1 MQLYNTLSNI
11 ERSELIQQAG
21 KERLTISF
29 YKYSKISNPELLRN
43 HLFLFWDSIDVL
55 GRIYVAHEGINAQL
69 SVPADNFEA
78 FKNKLNVNKLH
89 KEVYAFYKDHEKFA
103 NEMDT
108 ILLEKKGKLD
118 NAINTLEDKLE
129 QWKKVRKWEN
139 EISRSLLKQ
148 PDELDRLLKKLCHE
162 ETTRDFYKGPRGK
175 SLQMLD
181 MSKEYCKNLLNAGQS
196 LATVWKTI
204 DLEMSKEKINTSTIP
219 KPEFLAIT
227 K

>member
-1 MQLYNTLSNI
+1 MSSTKTPIRQAEMDHIDHFLETKYDDRKNSLKTEMQDI
-11 ERSELIQQAG
+11 
-21 KERLTISF
+21 
-29 YKYSKISNPELLRN
+29 
-43 HLFLFWDSIDVL
+43 ID
-55 GRIYVAHEGINAQL
+55 REAEE
-69 SVPADNFEA
+69 NFEA
-78 FKNKLNVNKLH
+78 FKNKLNINKMH
-89 KEVYAFYKDHEKFA
+89 KEVSVLYEDHKKFA
-103 NEMDT
+103 NEMDS

-139 EISRSLLKQ
+139 EISRSLLKE

-196 LATVWKTI
+196 LATVWEVLGK
-204 DLEMSKEKINTSTIP
+204 EMSKEKINTSTLP

>member
-1 MQLYNTLSNI
+1 MSSSKTPIRQAEMDHIDHFLETKYDDRKNTLKTEMQDI
-11 ERSELIQQAG
+11 IDKESE
-21 KERLTISF
+21 
-29 YKYSKISNPELLRN
+29 
-43 HLFLFWDSIDVL
+43 
-55 GRIYVAHEGINAQL
+55 
-69 SVPADNFEA
+69 DNFEA

-204 DLEMSKEKINTSTIP
+204 DIEMSKEKINTSTIP

>member
-1 MQLYNTLSNI
+1 MSSTKTPIRQAEMDHIDHFLETKYDDRKNTLKTEMQDI
-11 ERSELIQQAG
+11 IDKESE
-21 KERLTISF
+21 
-29 YKYSKISNPELLRN
+29 
-43 HLFLFWDSIDVL
+43 
-55 GRIYVAHEGINAQL
+55 
-69 SVPADNFEA
+69 DNFEA
-78 FKNKLNVNKLH
+78 FKDKLKINTMH
-89 KEVYAFYKDHEKFA
+89 KEVYAYYEDHKKFES
-103 NEMDT
+103 EMDNV
-108 ILLEKKGKLD
+108 LLLKKGKLD

-129 QWKKVRKWEN
+129 QWKKVRKWES

-148 PDELDRLLKKLCHE
+148 PDELDRLIKKLCHE
-162 ETTRDFYKGPRGK
+162 ETTRNFYKGPRGK

-204 DLEMSKEKINTSTIP
+204 DIEMSKEKINTTTIP

>member
-1 MQLYNTLSNI
+1 MSSTKTPIRQAEMDHIDHFLETKYDDRKNTLKTEMQDI
-11 ERSELIQQAG
+11 IDKESE
-21 KERLTISF
+21 
-29 YKYSKISNPELLRN
+29 
-43 HLFLFWDSIDVL
+43 
-55 GRIYVAHEGINAQL
+55 
-69 SVPADNFEA
+69 DNFEA

-181 MSKEYCKNLLNAGQS
+181 MSKEYCKNILNAGQS
-196 LATVWKTI
+196 LTTVWKTI
-204 DLEMSKEKINTSTIP
+204 EIEMAKEKINTATIP

>member
-1 MQLYNTLSNI
+1 MSSSKTPIRQAEMDHIDHFLETKYDDRKNTLKTEMQDI
-11 ERSELIQQAG
+11 IDKESE
-21 KERLTISF
+21 
-29 YKYSKISNPELLRN
+29 
-43 HLFLFWDSIDVL
+43 
-55 GRIYVAHEGINAQL
+55 
-69 SVPADNFEA
+69 DNFEA

-175 SLQMLD
+175 LLQMLD

>member
-1 MQLYNTLSNI
+1 MSSTKTPIRQAEMDHIDHFLETKYDDRKNTLKTEMQDI
-11 ERSELIQQAG
+11 IDQESE
-21 KERLTISF
+21 
-29 YKYSKISNPELLRN
+29 
-43 HLFLFWDSIDVL
+43 
-55 GRIYVAHEGINAQL
+55 
-69 SVPADNFEA
+69 DNFEA

-129 QWKKVRKWEN
+129 QWKKVRKWES

-181 MSKEYCKNLLNAGQS
+181 MSKEYCKNILNAGQS
-196 LATVWKTI
+196 LTTVWKTI
-204 DLEMSKEKINTSTIP
+204 EIEMAKEKINTATIP

>member
-1 MQLYNTLSNI
+1 MSSTKTPIRQAEMDHIDHFLETKYDDRKNTLKTEMQDI
-11 ERSELIQQAG
+11 IDKESE
-21 KERLTISF
+21 
-29 YKYSKISNPELLRN
+29 
-43 HLFLFWDSIDVL
+43 
-55 GRIYVAHEGINAQL
+55 
-69 SVPADNFEA
+69 DNFEA

-89 KEVYAFYKDHEKFA
+89 KEVYTFYKDHEKFA

-204 DLEMSKEKINTSTIP
+204 DIEMSKEKINTSTIP

>member
-1 MQLYNTLSNI
+1 MSSTKTPIRQAEMDYVDHFIETKYDDRKNTLKTEMQDI
-11 ERSELIQQAG
+11 
-21 KERLTISF
+21 
-29 YKYSKISNPELLRN
+29 
-43 HLFLFWDSIDVL
+43 ID
-55 GRIYVAHEGINAQL
+55 REAEE
-69 SVPADNFEA
+69 NFEA
-78 FKNKLNVNKLH
+78 FKDKLNINKMH
-89 KEVYAFYKDHEKFA
+89 KEVSVFYEDHKKFA
-103 NEMDT
+103 NEMDS

-139 EISRSLLKQ
+139 QIERSLLKQ

-196 LATVWKTI
+196 LATVWQVLGK
-204 DLEMSKEKINTSTIP
+204 EMSKEKINTSTLP

>member
-1 MQLYNTLSNI
+1 MSSTKTPIRQAEMDHIDHFLETKYDDRKNTLKTEMQDI
-11 ERSELIQQAG
+11 IDKESE
-21 KERLTISF
+21 
-29 YKYSKISNPELLRN
+29 
-43 HLFLFWDSIDVL
+43 
-55 GRIYVAHEGINAQL
+55 
-69 SVPADNFEA
+69 DNFEA
-78 FKNKLNVNKLH
+78 FKDKLKINTMH
-89 KEVYAFYKDHEKFA
+89 KEVYAYYEDHKKFES
-103 NEMDT
+103 EMDNV
-108 ILLEKKGKLD
+108 LLLKKGKLD

-129 QWKKVRKWEN
+129 QWKKVRKWES

-162 ETTRDFYKGPRGK
+162 ETTRNFYKGPRGK

-204 DLEMSKEKINTSTIP
+204 DIEMSKEKINTNTIP

>member
-1 MQLYNTLSNI
+1 MSSTKTPIRQAEMDHIDHFLETKYDDRKNTLKTEMQDI
-11 ERSELIQQAG
+11 IDQESE
-21 KERLTISF
+21 
-29 YKYSKISNPELLRN
+29 
-43 HLFLFWDSIDVL
+43 
-55 GRIYVAHEGINAQL
+55 
-69 SVPADNFEA
+69 DNFEA

-181 MSKEYCKNLLNAGQS
+181 MSKEYCKNILNAGQS
-196 LATVWKTI
+196 LTTVWKTI
-204 DLEMSKEKINTSTIP
+204 EIEMAKEKINTATIP

>member
-1 MQLYNTLSNI
+1 MSSTKTPIRQAEMDHIDHFLETKYDDRKNTLKTEMQDI
-11 ERSELIQQAG
+11 ID
-21 KERLTISF
+21 KEA
-29 YKYSKISNPELLRN
+29 E
-43 HLFLFWDSIDVL
+43 
-55 GRIYVAHEGINAQL
+55 E
-69 SVPADNFEA
+69 NFEA

-181 MSKEYCKNLLNAGQS
+181 MSKEYCKNILNAGQS
-196 LATVWKTI
+196 LTTVWKTI
-204 DLEMSKEKINTSTIP
+204 EIEMAKEKINTSTIP

>member
-1 MQLYNTLSNI
+1 MSSTKTPIRQAEMDYIDHFLETKYDDRKNSLKTEMQDI
-11 ERSELIQQAG
+11 
-21 KERLTISF
+21 
-29 YKYSKISNPELLRN
+29 
-43 HLFLFWDSIDVL
+43 ID
-55 GRIYVAHEGINAQL
+55 REAEE
-69 SVPADNFEA
+69 NFEA
-78 FKNKLNVNKLH
+78 FKNKLNINKMH
-89 KEVYAFYKDHEKFA
+89 KEVSVLYEDHKKFA
-103 NEMDT
+103 NEMDS

-139 EISRSLLKQ
+139 EISRSLLKE

-196 LATVWKTI
+196 LATVWEVLGK
-204 DLEMSKEKINTSTIP
+204 EMSKEKINTSTLP

>member
-1 MQLYNTLSNI
+1 MSSTKTPIRQAEMDHIDHFLETKYDDRKNTLKTEMQDI
-11 ERSELIQQAG
+11 
-21 KERLTISF
+21 
-29 YKYSKISNPELLRN
+29 
-43 HLFLFWDSIDVL
+43 ID
-55 GRIYVAHEGINAQL
+55 REAEE
-69 SVPADNFEA
+69 NFEA

-89 KEVYAFYKDHEKFA
+89 KEVSVLYEDHKKFA
-103 NEMDT
+103 NEMDS
-108 ILLEKKGKLD
+108 ILLMKKGKLD

-139 EISRSLLKQ
+139 EISRSLLKE

-162 ETTRDFYKGPRGK
+162 ETTRNFYKGPRGK

-181 MSKEYCKNLLNAGQS
+181 MSKEYCKNILNAGQS
-196 LATVWKTI
+196 LTTVWKTI
-204 DLEMSKEKINTSTIP
+204 EIEMSKEKINTSTIP

>member
-1 MQLYNTLSNI
+1 MSSTKTPIRQAEMDYVDHFIETKYDDRKNTLKTEMQDI
-11 ERSELIQQAG
+11 
-21 KERLTISF
+21 
-29 YKYSKISNPELLRN
+29 
-43 HLFLFWDSIDVL
+43 ID
-55 GRIYVAHEGINAQL
+55 REAEE
-69 SVPADNFEA
+69 NFEA
-78 FKNKLNVNKLH
+78 FKNKLNINKMH
-89 KEVYAFYKDHEKFA
+89 KEVSVLYEDHKKFA
-103 NEMDT
+103 NEMDS

-139 EISRSLLKQ
+139 EISRSLLKE

-162 ETTRDFYKGPRGK
+162 ETTRDFYKGPKGK

-196 LATVWKTI
+196 LATVWQVLGK
-204 DLEMSKEKINTSTIP
+204 EMSKEKINTSTLP

>member
-1 MQLYNTLSNI
+1 MSSTKTPIRQAEMDHIDHFLETKYDDRKNSLKTEMQDI
-11 ERSELIQQAG
+11 ID
-21 KERLTISF
+21 KEA
-29 YKYSKISNPELLRN
+29 E
-43 HLFLFWDSIDVL
+43 
-55 GRIYVAHEGINAQL
+55 E
-69 SVPADNFEA
+69 NFEA
-78 FKNKLNVNKLH
+78 FKNKLNINKMH
-89 KEVYAFYKDHEKFA
+89 KEVSILYEDHKKFA
-103 NEMDT
+103 NEMDS
-108 ILLEKKGKLD
+108 ILLMKKGKLD

>member
-1 MQLYNTLSNI
+1 MSSTKTPIRQAEMDHIDHFLETKYDDRKNTLKTEMQDI
-11 ERSELIQQAG
+11 IDKESE
-21 KERLTISF
+21 
-29 YKYSKISNPELLRN
+29 
-43 HLFLFWDSIDVL
+43 
-55 GRIYVAHEGINAQL
+55 
-69 SVPADNFEA
+69 DNFEA

-118 NAINTLEDKLE
+118 NAIHVLEDKLE

-181 MSKEYCKNLLNAGQS
+181 MSKEYCKNILNAGQS
-196 LATVWKTI
+196 LTTVWKTI
-204 DLEMSKEKINTSTIP
+204 EIEMAKEKINTSTIP

>member
-1 MQLYNTLSNI
+1 MSSTKTPIRQAEMDYIDHFLETKYDDRKNTLKTEMQDI
-11 ERSELIQQAG
+11 
-21 KERLTISF
+21 
-29 YKYSKISNPELLRN
+29 
-43 HLFLFWDSIDVL
+43 ID
-55 GRIYVAHEGINAQL
+55 REAEE
-69 SVPADNFEA
+69 NFEA
-78 FKNKLNVNKLH
+78 FKNKLNINKMH
-89 KEVYAFYKDHEKFA
+89 KEVSVLYEDHKKFA
-103 NEMDT
+103 NEMDS

-139 EISRSLLKQ
+139 EISRSLLKE

-196 LATVWKTI
+196 LTTVWKTI
-204 DLEMSKEKINTSTIP
+204 EIEMSKEKINTSTIP

>member
-1 MQLYNTLSNI
+1 MSSTKTPIRQAEMDHIDHFLETKYDDRKNSLKTEMQDI
-11 ERSELIQQAG
+11 
-21 KERLTISF
+21 
-29 YKYSKISNPELLRN
+29 
-43 HLFLFWDSIDVL
+43 ID
-55 GRIYVAHEGINAQL
+55 REAEE
-69 SVPADNFEA
+69 NFEA
-78 FKNKLNVNKLH
+78 FKNKLNINKMH
-89 KEVYAFYKDHEKFA
+89 KEVSVLYEDHKKFA
-103 NEMDT
+103 NEMDS

-139 EISRSLLKQ
+139 EISRSLLKE

-162 ETTRDFYKGPRGK
+162 ETTRNFYKGPRGK

-196 LATVWKTI
+196 LATVWEVLGK
-204 DLEMSKEKINTSTIP
+204 EMSKEKINTSTLP

>member
-1 MQLYNTLSNI
+1 MSSTKTPIRQAEMDHIDHFLETKYDDRKNTLKTEMQDI
-11 ERSELIQQAG
+11 IDKESE
-21 KERLTISF
+21 
-29 YKYSKISNPELLRN
+29 
-43 HLFLFWDSIDVL
+43 
-55 GRIYVAHEGINAQL
+55 
-69 SVPADNFEA
+69 DNFEA
-78 FKNKLNVNKLH
+78 FKDKLKINTMH
-89 KEVYAFYKDHEKFA
+89 KEVYAYYEDHEKFA

>member
-1 MQLYNTLSNI
+1 MSSTKTPIRQAEMDHIDHFLETKYDDRKNTLKTEMQDI
-11 ERSELIQQAG
+11 IDQESE
-21 KERLTISF
+21 
-29 YKYSKISNPELLRN
+29 
-43 HLFLFWDSIDVL
+43 
-55 GRIYVAHEGINAQL
+55 
-69 SVPADNFEA
+69 DNFEA

-181 MSKEYCKNLLNAGQS
+181 MSKEYCKNILNAGQS
-196 LATVWKTI
+196 LTTVWKTI
-204 DLEMSKEKINTSTIP
+204 DIEMSKEKINTSTIP

>member
-1 MQLYNTLSNI
+1 MSSTKTPIRQAEMDHIDHFLETKYDDRKNTLKTEMQDI
-11 ERSELIQQAG
+11 IDKESE
-21 KERLTISF
+21 
-29 YKYSKISNPELLRN
+29 
-43 HLFLFWDSIDVL
+43 
-55 GRIYVAHEGINAQL
+55 
-69 SVPADNFEA
+69 DNFEA

-139 EISRSLLKQ
+139 EISRSLLKE

-219 KPEFLAIT
+219 KPEFLSIT

>member
-1 MQLYNTLSNI
+1 MSSTKTPIRQAEMDHIDHFLETKYDDRKNTLKTEMQDI
-11 ERSELIQQAG
+11 IDKESE
-21 KERLTISF
+21 
-29 YKYSKISNPELLRN
+29 
-43 HLFLFWDSIDVL
+43 
-55 GRIYVAHEGINAQL
+55 
-69 SVPADNFEA
+69 DNFEA
-78 FKNKLNVNKLH
+78 FKNKLNVNKMH
-89 KEVYAFYKDHEKFA
+89 KEVSILYEDHKKFA
-103 NEMDT
+103 NEMDS

-139 EISRSLLKQ
+139 EISRSLLKE

>member
-1 MQLYNTLSNI
+1 MSSTKTPIRQAEMDYVDHFIETKYDDRKNTLKTEMQDI
-11 ERSELIQQAG
+11 ID
-21 KERLTISF
+21 KEA
-29 YKYSKISNPELLRN
+29 E
-43 HLFLFWDSIDVL
+43 
-55 GRIYVAHEGINAQL
+55 E
-69 SVPADNFEA
+69 NFEA
-78 FKNKLNVNKLH
+78 FKNKLNINKMH
-89 KEVYAFYKDHEKFA
+89 KEVSVLYEDHKKFA
-103 NEMDT
+103 NEMDS

-139 EISRSLLKQ
+139 EISRSLLKE

-162 ETTRDFYKGPRGK
+162 ETTRNFYKGPRGK

-181 MSKEYCKNLLNAGQS
+181 MSKEYCKNILNAGQS
-196 LATVWKTI
+196 LTTVWKTI
-204 DLEMSKEKINTSTIP
+204 EIEMSKEKINTSTIP

>member
-1 MQLYNTLSNI
+1 MSSTKTPIRQAEMDHIDHFLETKYDDRKNTLKTEMQDI
-11 ERSELIQQAG
+11 IDKESE
-21 KERLTISF
+21 
-29 YKYSKISNPELLRN
+29 
-43 HLFLFWDSIDVL
+43 
-55 GRIYVAHEGINAQL
+55 
-69 SVPADNFEA
+69 DNFEA

-204 DLEMSKEKINTSTIP
+204 DIEMSKEKINTTTIP

>member
-1 MQLYNTLSNI
+1 MSSTKTPIRQAEMDYVDHFIETKYDDRKNTLKTEMQDI
-11 ERSELIQQAG
+11 
-21 KERLTISF
+21 
-29 YKYSKISNPELLRN
+29 
-43 HLFLFWDSIDVL
+43 ID
-55 GRIYVAHEGINAQL
+55 REAEE
-69 SVPADNFEA
+69 NFEA
-78 FKNKLNVNKLH
+78 FKNKLNINKMH
-89 KEVYAFYKDHEKFA
+89 KEVSILYEDHKKFA
-103 NEMDT
+103 NEMDS

-118 NAINTLEDKLE
+118 NAVNTLEDKLE

-139 EISRSLLKQ
+139 EISRSLLKE

-196 LATVWKTI
+196 LATVWEVLGK
-204 DLEMSKEKINTSTIP
+204 EMSKEKINTSTLP

>member
-1 MQLYNTLSNI
+1 MSSTKTPIRQAEMDHIDHFLETKYDDRKNTLKTEMQDI
-11 ERSELIQQAG
+11 IDQESE
-21 KERLTISF
+21 
-29 YKYSKISNPELLRN
+29 
-43 HLFLFWDSIDVL
+43 
-55 GRIYVAHEGINAQL
+55 
-69 SVPADNFEA
+69 DNFEA

-139 EISRSLLKQ
+139 EISRSLLKE

-181 MSKEYCKNLLNAGQS
+181 MSKEYCKNILNAGQS
-196 LATVWKTI
+196 LTTVWKTI
-204 DLEMSKEKINTSTIP
+204 EIEMAKEKINTATIP